1 MDGLVLY
8 ACLLAL
14 FFILVISHGFAL
26 GFLAFILIIAI
37 CLVIFYIQSHSDKS
51 NKGGDHS

>member
-26 GFLAFILIIAI
+26 GLLAFILIIAI